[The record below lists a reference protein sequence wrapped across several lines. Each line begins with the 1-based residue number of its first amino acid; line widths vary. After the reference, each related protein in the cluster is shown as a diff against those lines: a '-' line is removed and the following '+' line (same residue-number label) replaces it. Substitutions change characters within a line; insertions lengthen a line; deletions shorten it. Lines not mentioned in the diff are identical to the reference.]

1 MLLHL
6 DFCTEWLN
14 PKFKMNQILGN
25 EFESGF
31 EVKEKKRKLENK
43 RI

>member
-1 MLLHL
+1 VVESKIQNE
-6 DFCTEWLN
+6 F
-14 PKFKMNQILGN
+14 KFFRNK
-25 EFESGF
+25 FESGF